1 VLEVTRDGADP
12 IQLLM
17 DVLEGNVAGTRV
29 KDRLEASRILMDRSF
44 CKATTVIEAEVNHGQ
59 QATPDD
65 DSLYRL
71 SEEQLVGLLE
81 LMDKL
86 GTKGVVKFARALE
99 RDGVIES
106 EYRDVGVGA

>member
-1 VLEVTRDGADP
+1 
-12 IQLLM
+12 
-17 DVLEGNVAGTRV
+17 
-29 KDRLEASRILMDRSF
+29 MDRSF
-44 CKATTVIEAEVNHGQ
+44 CKATTVIEAEVHYGQ

-86 GTKGVVKFARALE
+86 GTTGVVKFARALE
-99 RDGVIES
+99 RDGVIEG
-106 EYRDVGVGA
+106 EYRDARAGG